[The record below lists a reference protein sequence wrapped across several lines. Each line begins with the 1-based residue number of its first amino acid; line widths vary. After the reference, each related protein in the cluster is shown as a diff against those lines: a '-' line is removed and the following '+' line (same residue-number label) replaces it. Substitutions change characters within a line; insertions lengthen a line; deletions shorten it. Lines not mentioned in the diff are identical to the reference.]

1 MARVKRGVM
10 AHKRHKKLL
19 NQAKGFRGAR
29 SRHYRVAH
37 EAVMHAL
44 AYAYRD
50 RRNRKREFRR
60 LWIQRINAAAR
71 LNGTTYSRLVNGLK
85 HAGINLDR
93 KILADMAVRDP
104 KAFSEVVAVAMKSGV
119 SAAS

>member
-10 AHKRHKKLL
+10 ARKAHRNLL
-19 NQAKGFRGAR
+19 RRAKGFRGAR
-29 SRHYRVAH
+29 SRHFRVAN
-37 EAVMHAL
+37 EAVLHAL

-50 RRNRKREFRR
+50 RRNRKRDMRR

-71 LNGTTYSRLVNGLK
+71 LNGTTYSRLINDLK
-85 HAGINLDR
+85 HAGIDIDR

-104 KAFSEVVAVAMKSGV
+104 AAFTAVVDQARTPTTA
-119 SAAS
+119 